1 MDQQGQQGSKV
12 LVEHLDQQAV
22 QELLEQ
28 LGQLVS
34 SVQLGQ

>member
-1 MDQQGQQGSKV
+1 MDQQGQQASKV
-12 LVEHLDQQAV
+12 LVERLDQQAV

-34 SVQLGQ
+34 SVQLDQ

>member
-1 MDQQGQQGSKV
+1 MDQQGQQASKV